1 MSRLHR
7 LGPVSSL
14 TDATFALPN
23 DKLGLAS
30 GRSPGAR
37 TAVSRGGTKTVP
49 HLSFC
54 SLRTQTGSLRIL
66 AASTIL
72 LKDRVRPLS
81 AASSQLQAKTLY
93 RVRSLTSVHLS
104 NHHCYSALPPFS
116 SYHPLSWTIVPF
128 LHTSLHNELVGDGR
142 RWRRCRDQAVV
153 TRRGSRQIG

>member
-93 RVRSLTSVHLS
+93 RVHSLTSVHLS
-104 NHHCYSALPPFS
+104 NHHCCGALPPFS
-116 SYHPLSWTIVPF
+116 SYHPLAWTIAPF
-128 LHTSLHNELVGDGR
+128 LHTSLHNKLVGDGC
-142 RWRRCRDQAVV
+142 RWRRSRRDQAVF
-153 TRRGSRQIG
+153 TRGPCQTG